1 MNEVT
6 VNQAYLFV
14 IFILNGIL
22 IGLIFDIFRILRK
35 SFTTPNF
42 ITYIE
47 DIIFWT
53 ISALSV
59 LYTLFVFNN
68 GEIRGYIFI
77 GLFIGVAIYMLF
89 FSRIIIKISVRV
101 ILFFKNIIYTILK
114 LISYPFLIILKFINK
129 LLIKPT
135 KYVKNHI
142 NNMNNKIK
150 NCQKLKINSKNKEKL
165 ENKEGF

>member
-35 SFTTPNF
+35 SFATPNF
-42 ITYIE
+42 VTYIE
-47 DIIFWT
+47 DAIFWT
-53 ISALSV
+53 ISAISV

-77 GLFIGVAIYMLF
+77 GLFLGIVIYMLF
-89 FSRIIIKISVRV
+89 FSRIIIKVSVKV

-114 LISYPFLIILKFINK
+114 VISYPFWSLFKFINK
-129 LLIKPT
+129 ILIKPT
-135 KYVKNHI
+135 KYVKSSFVNTK
-142 NNMNNKIK
+142 NKLK
-150 NCQKLKINSKNKEKL
+150 SCQKLKIKSKQKEKL

>member
-1 MNEVT
+1 MSEVT

-22 IGLIFDIFRILRK
+22 IGLIFDIFRILRR
-35 SFTTPNF
+35 SFNTPNF
-42 ITYIE
+42 VTYIE

-77 GLFIGVAIYMLF
+77 GLFLGVVVYMLF
-89 FSRIIIKISVRV
+89 FSRIIIKVSVKI
-101 ILFFKNIIYTILK
+101 ILFFKDIIYTVLK
-114 LISYPFLIILKFINK
+114 LVSYPFLVILKIINK
-129 LLIKPT
+129 ILIKPT
-135 KYVKNHI
+135 KFVKNRIH
-142 NNMNNKIK
+142 NVKNKIK
-150 NCQKLKINSKNKEKL
+150 NCQKLKIKSKNRENL

>member
-42 ITYIE
+42 VTYIE
-47 DIIFWT
+47 DAIFWT
-53 ISALSV
+53 ISAISV

-77 GLFIGVAIYMLF
+77 GLLFGIVIYMLF
-89 FSRIIIKISVRV
+89 FSRIIIKISVKV
-101 ILFFKNIIYTILK
+101 ILFFKNIIYTVLK
-114 LISYPFLIILKFINK
+114 LVSYPFLVILKFMNK
-129 LLIKPT
+129 ILIKPT
-135 KYVKNHI
+135 KFVKNRI
-142 NNMNNKIK
+142 YNVKNSLK
-150 NCQKLKINSKNKEKL
+150 NCQKLKIKSKNKETL